1 MEGDTRRK
9 KNWNRHAKERKKW
22 QQQQMSRD
30 SCDDLNKA
38 IIINFNAVQMKN
50 LASANRK
57 MSSLESQ
64 NLTL

>member
-22 QQQQMSRD
+22 QRQQMSRD
-30 SCDDLNKA
+30 SCDDLNNG

-50 LASANRK
+50 LASANRI